1 MGLRTNKQWFFLFD
15 LLLFFVFF
23 KLHLSIGADTITSGQ
38 SLSANQTISSEGGV
52 FELGFFT
59 PGNSQNY
66 YIGIWYKGFPN
77 KTVVWVANRNQPIS
91 DPSSDELKLLQNGN
105 LVLLNQF
112 KTQIWS
118 TNSTSNIANSTIAM
132 LLDNGN
138 LVIRHLSNVI
148 WQSFDYPTDTWLP
161 GGKVG
166 HKQIVTSWRSS
177 ENPATSIFSFE
188 VEPNGTSHIL
198 VWNRSKL
205 YWTSGEWDGKIFSL
219 GSEIASNYYIKNFR
233 YISNE
238 NESYFTY
245 DAAFSFALTRFMLDT
260 TGQLKQFVWRKGFP
274 GWSIHWT
281 RPPGC
286 EVYAFCGAFSSC
298 NQNVPICDCMPG
310 FEPRNITNWQQG
322 DSSDGCVRK
331 TPLQCSNEEKDV
343 FFVMPNTRLPVNSE
357 SIMAGNIKECEQ
369 ACSSNCSCTA
379 FAYDNGCLVWNGEL
393 FNLQKLLLND
403 NSGSDFHVR
412 IAASELAG
420 NGVMTKTAWIIVG
433 TIGGLF
439 TLFGIIILVIF
450 WRKKQMAGTN
460 EEVGDSL
467 ILFKYRELRSATKNF
482 SEKLGEG
489 GFSSVFKG
497 TLSNSTT
504 IAVKALKSLNE
515 GEQQEKQFRA
525 EVGTIGMIQHINL
538 VRLRGFC
545 VEGTKRYLVYDY
557 MSNGSLES
565 LLFQKVPNVLDWK
578 ARYKIAIGTARGLA
592 YLHEKCRDCIV
603 HCDIKPEN
611 ILLDAEYNPKVADF
625 GLAKLIGREFSRVL
639 TTIRGTRGY
648 LAPEWISGE
657 AITPKADV
665 FSYGMVLFEIISG
678 RRNRDLLNDGTDD
691 YFPALVANKIKE
703 GEEVLT
709 LLDYQL
715 GGNADIEELTRVCK
729 VACWCIQDDEKD
741 RPTMGQVVQILEG
754 VSDQVGMPPVP
765 RFLQGFAEN
774 PMETMFYEELQSSS
788 SQRIKRLR
796 LTAIVS
802 IPLEHRV
809 EAQRD
814 YQVSILSGCL
824 SPPLQ
829 LFESQQSSVSSIF
842 SFDLHL
848 PKASNIFNSFN
859 NSILLKHREIT
870 SSSFA
875 ELAQPAA
882 KGDNTP

>member
-1 MGLRTNKQWFFLFD
+1 MGLKTNKQWFFLFD
-15 LLLFFVFF
+15 LLLFFIFF

-66 YIGIWYKGFPN
+66 YVGIWYKGFPN

-91 DPSSDELKLLQNGN
+91 DPSSSELKLLQNGN

-112 KTQIWS
+112 KSQIWS
-118 TNSTSNIANSTIAM
+118 TNSTSSIANSTIAM
-132 LLDNGN
+132 LLDNRN

-148 WQSFDYPTDTWLP
+148 RQSFDYPTDTWLP

-166 HKQIVTSWRSS
+166 HKQILTSWRSS
-177 ENPATSIFSFE
+177 ENPATSVFSVE
-188 VEPNGTSHIL
+188 VEPNRASHIL
-198 VWNRSKL
+198 VWN
-205 YWTSGEWDGKIFSL
+205 
-219 GSEIASNYYIKNFR
+219 R

-245 DAAFSFALTRFMLDT
+245 DAGFSFALTRFVLDT

-274 GWSIHWT
+274 GWSIFWM
-281 RPPGC
+281 RPSEQC
-286 EVYAFCGAFSSC
+286 EVYAFCGAFSIC

-322 DSSDGCVRK
+322 DSSDGCVRR

-343 FFVMPNTRLPVNSE
+343 FFVMPNPRLPMNSE
-357 SIMAGNIKECEQ
+357 SIMPGNIKECEQ
-369 ACSSNCSCTA
+369 ACLSNCSCTA
-379 FAYDNGCLVWNGEL
+379 FAYDNGCLVWNGKL

-450 WRKKQMAGTN
+450 WRNKQMAGTN

-467 ILFKYRELRSATKNF
+467 ILFKYRELRSATRNF
-482 SEKLGEG
+482 SKKLGEG
-489 GFSSVFKG
+489 GFGSVFKG

-592 YLHEKCRDCIV
+592 YLHEKCRYCIV

-611 ILLDAEYNPKVADF
+611 ILLDAQYNPKVADF

-639 TTIRGTRGY
+639 TSIRGTRGY
-648 LAPEWISGE
+648 LAPEWISGV
-657 AITPKADV
+657 AITPKVDV

-678 RRNRDLLNDGTDD
+678 RRNRDLLNDGTED

-715 GGNADIEELTRVCK
+715 EGNADIEELTRVCK

-774 PMETMFYEELQSSS
+774 PMETTFYEE
-788 SQRIKRLR
+788 
-796 LTAIVS
+796 V
-802 IPLEHRV
+802 
-809 EAQRD
+809 
-814 YQVSILSGCL
+814 
-824 SPPLQ
+824 
-829 LFESQQSSVSSIF
+829 
-842 SFDLHL
+842 
-848 PKASNIFNSFN
+848 
-859 NSILLKHREIT
+859 T
-870 SSSFA
+870 SSK
-875 ELAQPAA
+875 LTLQP
-882 KGDNTP
+882 